1 MAVLSRIGA
10 GLAGCHNSSATAFQE
25 LTGAVAC
32 AAPDEEDAMAMLAM
46 AFPIPAGKTEQWK
59 KFIGELAGAR
69 KAEFAASR
77 RSLGVRERTFLQ
89 HTPQGDLVLVT
100 LEGDHPETAFAEF
113 AKRTDPFTVWFKQH
127 VREIHGMDL
136 NAPPPGPMPQQVID
150 SHS

>member
-1 MAVLSRIGA
+1 
-10 GLAGCHNSSATAFQE
+10 
-25 LTGAVAC
+25 
-32 AAPDEEDAMAMLAM
+32 MAMLAM

-59 KFIGELAGAR
+59 KFISELTGAR

-89 HTPQGDLVLVT
+89 HTPHGDLVLVT

-113 AKRTDPFTVWFKQH
+113 GKRTDPFTVWFKQQ
-127 VREIHGMDL
+127 VMEIHGMDL
-136 NAPPPGPMPQQVID
+136 SAPPPGPVPQQVID

>member
-1 MAVLSRIGA
+1 
-10 GLAGCHNSSATAFQE
+10 
-25 LTGAVAC
+25 
-32 AAPDEEDAMAMLAM
+32 MAMLAM

-59 KFIGELAGAR
+59 KFISELTGAR

-89 HTPQGDLVLVT
+89 QTPHGDMVLVT

-113 AKRTDPFTVWFKQH
+113 GKQTDPFAVWFKQQ

-136 NAPPPGPMPQQVID
+136 SAPPPGPMPQQVID

>member
-1 MAVLSRIGA
+1 
-10 GLAGCHNSSATAFQE
+10 
-25 LTGAVAC
+25 
-32 AAPDEEDAMAMLAM
+32 MAMLAM

-59 KFIGELAGAR
+59 KFVSELTGVR

-113 AKRTDPFTVWFKQH
+113 GKRTDPFTVWFKQQ
-127 VREIHGMDL
+127 VSEIHGMDL
-136 NAPPPGPMPQQVID
+136 GAPPPGPMPQQVID
-150 SHS
+150 SQS